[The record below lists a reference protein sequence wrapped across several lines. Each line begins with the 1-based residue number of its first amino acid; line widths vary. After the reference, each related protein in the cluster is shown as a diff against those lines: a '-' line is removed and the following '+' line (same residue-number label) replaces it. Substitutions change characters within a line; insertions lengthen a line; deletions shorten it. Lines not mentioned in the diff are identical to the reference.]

1 MEVEQVE
8 IREHIRRF
16 APFSSLSD
24 EQLDD
29 IARSVE
35 VAYFRAGESILS
47 FGQTVEHLH
56 FVRSGSVEVYRR
68 SGELYNRLGEGEIFG
83 QFSLLSGRG
92 ARFPVRALED
102 SLIYFIPDATFRML
116 FDEVPDFADFVEVED
131 RTRLRQAG
139 AVQSGASPIMTTPV
153 AKLVGRT
160 PVMIDSATTVGEA
173 AAHMTD
179 QNVSSLLVTER
190 TAGHRDTA
198 ASGEDVIG
206 IVTDRDL
213 RQRVLA
219 AGLPYDTLVS
229 EVMSTDLVT
238 VADDDFAFEALLL
251 MLKENVHRLPVMHR
265 LRPVG
270 VIALSDIITHE
281 TQNSLFVAR
290 SIFHKNSLEDLYS
303 LTGDVQACFVRMV
316 NEDAN
321 SHMIGTAMATIGRSF
336 KQRLLQLGE
345 EQLGPPPVPYCYLA
359 LGSMAR
365 DEQFLLTD
373 QDNAMVIDDAFDPQA
388 HDDYFRELAA
398 FVSDG
403 LDRLGY
409 PYCKGDI
416 MATNDTWRQPLKVW
430 RERFC
435 QWIGRPSAESLL
447 HSSIFFDL
455 GGVHG
460 QVQMAD
466 ELKALIAERASAT
479 PQFLF
484 CLSQNAQN
492 RTPPLGF
499 FRDFVVEKS
508 GRHQNSI
515 NLKRRGTAPL
525 VDVIRVHA
533 LAAAS
538 QAQNSFRRLEDTAA
552 AGYLTASTAADLRD
566 ALEFIS
572 LARAR
577 RQAHDVEQG
586 NELNNNLD
594 PQSLSAFERRTLK
607 DAFKVLSN
615 AQRALKYRYRTAQA
629 SLRGP

>member
-1 MEVEQVE
+1 M
-8 IREHIRRF
+8 
-16 APFSSLSD
+16 
-24 EQLDD
+24 
-29 IARSVE
+29 
-35 VAYFRAGESILS
+35 
-47 FGQTVEHLH
+47 
-56 FVRSGSVEVYRR
+56 
-68 SGELYNRLGEGEIFG
+68 
-83 QFSLLSGRG
+83 
-92 ARFPVRALED
+92 RALED

-447 HSSIFFDL
+447 HSSIFRSGRGSRPGPD
-455 GGVHG
+455 GRRAQG
-460 QVQMAD
+460 AD
-466 ELKALIAERASAT
+466 CRARQRHAAIPVLPVPECAEQDTA
-479 PQFLF
+479 PGL
-484 CLSQNAQN
+484 
-492 RTPPLGF
+492 